1 MGRAI
6 KLGRIFGIPFGV
18 DLSWFFIFIFITLML
33 SVSIFPRSFEGW
45 PAGAYWGVG
54 IATSLLF
61 FASVVAHEL
70 AHSLVGRHYGIP
82 IKSITLFLFGG
93 VAHIGREAQEP
104 GTELKMAVAGPLCSL
119 ALGVLF
125 YTLYLLLGPLS
136 EYAAGLTFW
145 LAYINAALAAFNMIP
160 GFPLD
165 GGRVLRAV
173 LWKVKGNYLSASRIA
188 TRAGYGVS
196 FAFIIGGFL
205 MFILLHAWDGLWL
218 IFIGF
223 FLNAAARSSYQ
234 QTLIREALK
243 GYTAQDVMA
252 SDFPRVPRQLTI
264 GQLADGPLRSV
275 SGRLLLVT
283 DGDRVEGTLTLGQ
296 LRGVPRNRWNLTT
309 AGQVMTPVEELTA
322 VPPGSEALAILES
335 MESENRDVV
344 AVVSGGRVAGMVLRD
359 DLIRFAHRL
368 GSLKG

>member
-1 MGRAI
+1 MGRAL

-33 SVSIFPRSFEGW
+33 SISIFPASFDW
-45 PAGAYWGVG
+45 PTGAYWGVG

-93 VAHIGREAQEP
+93 VAHIGKEAQEP
-104 GTELKMAVAGPLCSL
+104 GIELKMALAGPLCSL

-145 LAYINAALAAFNMIP
+145 LAYINGALAAFNMIP

-296 LRGVPRNRWNLTT
+296 LRGVPHNRWDLTT

-322 VPPGSEALAILES
+322 VPPGSEALVILEG
-335 MESENRDVV
+335 MEAENRDVV

>member
-1 MGRAI
+1 
-6 KLGRIFGIPFGV
+6 
-18 DLSWFFIFIFITLML
+18 
-33 SVSIFPRSFEGW
+33 
-45 PAGAYWGVG
+45 
-54 IATSLLF
+54 
-61 FASVVAHEL
+61 
-70 AHSLVGRHYGIP
+70 
-82 IKSITLFLFGG
+82 
-93 VAHIGREAQEP
+93 
-104 GTELKMAVAGPLCSL
+104 
-119 ALGVLF
+119 
-125 YTLYLLLGPLS
+125 
-136 EYAAGLTFW
+136 
-145 LAYINAALAAFNMIP
+145 
-160 GFPLD
+160 
-165 GGRVLRAV
+165 V